1 MNRSCLTPVLLWSLS
16 FLAVT
21 VSFSGSQQSRADDF
35 DWSRF
40 ETTTICS
47 GLIQPMD
54 IEVAPD
60 GTLFLIE
67 INGTVKRID
76 PASGQAIIVGKLK
89 VTQAQEN
96 GLIGLALDPNFASNG
111 WIYLH
116 YSPPDFSGQHL
127 SRFDFRDGQIDMAS
141 EKLLFKYEEQREQCC
156 HHAGSLA
163 FDAQGNLYIGTGD
176 NTNPFDDSKGY
187 APIDGRDGRKPWDA
201 ARSAGNTKS
210 YNGKVLRIHP
220 EPNGTYTIP
229 DGNLFPKDGSIG
241 HPEIYVMGCRN
252 PWRISVDRKNGYLY
266 WGDVGP
272 DAGSD
277 SDRGRV
283 AMMKSIKR
291 AKPVTSVGRSLSV
304 TTTHIPLSI
313 L

>member
-96 GLIGLALDPNFASNG
+96 GLID
-111 WIYLH
+111 
-116 YSPPDFSGQHL
+116 
-127 SRFDFRDGQIDMAS
+127 
-141 EKLLFKYEEQREQCC
+141 
-156 HHAGSLA
+156 
-163 FDAQGNLYIGTGD
+163 
-176 NTNPFDDSKGY
+176 
-187 APIDGRDGRKPWDA
+187 
-201 ARSAGNTKS
+201 
-210 YNGKVLRIHP
+210 
-220 EPNGTYTIP
+220 
-229 DGNLFPKDGSIG
+229 
-241 HPEIYVMGCRN
+241 
-252 PWRISVDRKNGYLY
+252 
-266 WGDVGP
+266 
-272 DAGSD
+272 
-277 SDRGRV
+277 
-283 AMMKSIKR
+283 
-291 AKPVTSVGRSLSV
+291 
-304 TTTHIPLSI
+304 
-313 L
+313 